1 MILPAKKWMYII
13 AHAQYADGKPDTKQQ
28 NLTIA
33 LCAAHIKEITA
44 MANEQNLR
52 PCEHKFTQ
60 EEAKKGAQKSA
71 EARRKKRDLKLAM
84 QALLEADI
92 KDKKTGDV
100 MSGAEAIA
108 VAQYRKALKGDAK
121 AFELIRDTSGQ
132 KPVEK
137 VEQVNIDGEYLD
149 KVNELK
155 AFFNEEQGNS

>member
-1 MILPAKKWMYII
+1 
-13 AHAQYADGKPDTKQQ
+13 
-28 NLTIA
+28 
-33 LCAAHIKEITA
+33 

-84 QALLEADI
+84 QALLEADV
-92 KDKKTGDV
+92 KDKKTGET

-108 VAQYRKALKGDAK
+108 MAQYRKALKGDAK
-121 AFELIRDTSGQ
+121 AFELVRDTSGQ

-149 KVNELK
+149 RVNELK
-155 AFFNEEQGNS
+155 AYFDGEEQQGNNSTNKKESK

>member
-1 MILPAKKWMYII
+1 
-13 AHAQYADGKPDTKQQ
+13 
-28 NLTIA
+28 
-33 LCAAHIKEITA
+33 

-52 PCEHKFTQ
+52 PCEHKLTQ

-71 EARRKKRDLKLAM
+71 EVRRKKRDLKLAI

-92 KDKKTGDV
+92 KDKRTGEV
-100 MSGAEAIA
+100 MSGAEALA
-108 VAQYRKALKGDAK
+108 VAQYRKALKGDTK
-121 AFELIRDTSGQ
+121 AFEVLRDTSGQ

-155 AFFNEEQGNS
+155 AFFDGQEQ